1 MKLDIKSL
9 AILTIVVAA
18 VVFLFF
24 MPSKGGN
31 EIPASTTINTV
42 EGQTVNLGSLKG
54 KPYLLEFW
62 STTCPGCVK
71 EIPHLIAVH
80 QTFKPKGF
88 EIVGV
93 AMSYDKLDEVKAMQQ
108 AKGMNYIVGYDQ
120 SGVLAQQ
127 FNVRVTPTS
136 FLVDA
141 NGKIVTQK
149 MGEWLPGELEQKL
162 QSLVK
167 G

>member
-9 AILTIVVAA
+9 AILAIVVAA
-18 VVFLFF
+18 VGFLFL

-31 EIPASTTINTV
+31 EIPANTAIKTID
-42 EGQTVNLGSLKG
+42 GQTVNLSSLKG

-71 EIPHLIAVH
+71 EIPHLIAVQ
-80 QTFKPKGF
+80 QTFKAQGF
-88 EIVGV
+88 AVVGV
-93 AMSYDKLDEVKAMQQ
+93 AMSYDQLDEIKAMQQ
-108 AKGMNYIVGYDQ
+108 AKSINYMVGYDQ
-120 SGVLAQQ
+120 SGALAQQ

-149 MGEWLPGELEQKL
+149 MGEWQAGELEQKL
-162 QSLVK
+162 QTLVK